1 MLLSALL
8 LHKKLIVFW
17 VNEFLFKFDTY
28 LLRISSMYFKKIGYA
43 FLLSVSILFTNATL
57 AQQKNN
63 WTNDQLMDPAML
75 AKKITEG
82 KNVPLMISVGPMAL
96 IPHSI
101 DMGPASE
108 EKGLV
113 TLKDSLSKL
122 SKDKDIVIYCGC
134 CPFERCPN
142 VRPAIDLLK
151 QMKFSKYHLLNL
163 PVSIK
168 ANWIDKGY
176 PTID

>member
-1 MLLSALL
+1 MTL
-8 LHKKLIVFW
+8 KKTSYVFLI
-17 VNEFLFKFDTY
+17 
-28 LLRISSMYFKKIGYA
+28 
-43 FLLSVSILFTNATL
+43 SILVLFANAAL

-63 WTNDQLMDPAML
+63 WTNDQLMEPAVL
-75 AKKITEG
+75 AKKLADSN
-82 KNVPLMISVGPMAL
+82 KLPVMISVGPMAL

-101 DMGPASE
+101 DMGPATE
-108 EKGLV
+108 EEGLAK
-113 TLKDSLSKL
+113 LKNTLSKL
-122 SKDKDIVIYCGC
+122 PKDESIVIYCGC

-151 QMKFSKYHLLNL
+151 EMKFSNYHLLNL

-176 PTID
+176 PTIE